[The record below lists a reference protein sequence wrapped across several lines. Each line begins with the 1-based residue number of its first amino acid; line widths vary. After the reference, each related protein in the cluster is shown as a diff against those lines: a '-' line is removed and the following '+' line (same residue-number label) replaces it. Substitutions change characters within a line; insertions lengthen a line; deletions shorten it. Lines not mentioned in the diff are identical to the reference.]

1 MNSAQGN
8 SPQSNNYGWHVCN
21 SVGEGTCFSTST
33 FQIFPG
39 FNKALL
45 DTFKIKVTV
54 MADQLKLCCVIFDE
68 LAIKENVSYNP
79 EDEV

>member
-1 MNSAQGN
+1 
-8 SPQSNNYGWHVCN
+8 
-21 SVGEGTCFSTST
+21 
-33 FQIFPG
+33 
-39 FNKALL
+39 
-45 DTFKIKVTV
+45 